1 MNQNSQK
8 LSSISIVVDTNAAE
22 DAVFDHL
29 LAVAREKR
37 VHPSIAA
44 KLRIERKRL
53 DVGDVLIES
62 KSESNAATSSD
73 TPPSML
79 IRSIVCERK
88 TWEDLRGSMLD
99 GRFHEQKQRMLHG
112 TDDDVTNT
120 SKSTKYMYIIESVNP
135 SFSQDDDAPP
145 PPGVQNKCLWAALLR
160 SQMRDGVH
168 VHFTRTARDIAD
180 TAIYLAMQVAH
191 NTLEFC
197 MPVEIAPTVVA
208 KRKRGNF
215 ETHEQI
221 LVGMLQV
228 IPGVSYARAKTIVD
242 FYDSVDALA
251 NVDETELAA
260 IPCGTRKLGRKLA
273 RHQTCLLIPRTRY
286 IIFVG
291 HYCILQRFPHPL
303 QLKKQLIGS
312 SADLSCTC
320 ENERSSLPH
329 LRHLIKLF
337 SSFD

>member
-1 MNQNSQK
+1 MNQNSHT

-29 LAVAREKR
+29 VAVAREKR
-37 VHPSIAA
+37 VHPSIAS

-53 DVGDVLIES
+53 DVGDVLVES

-73 TPPSML
+73 APPSML

-112 TDDDVTNT
+112 TDDDVANVCR
-120 SKSTKYMYIIESVNP
+120 STKHMYIIESLEVP
-135 SFSQDDDAPP
+135 SFCQDDDAPP

-160 SQMRDGVH
+160 TQLRDGVH

-180 TAIYLAMQVAH
+180 TAIYLALQVAH

-228 IPGVSYARAKTIVD
+228 IPGVSYARANAIVKS
-242 FYDSVDALA
+242 YDSVNALS

-273 RHQTCLLIPRTRY
+273 HDIKRV
-286 IIFVG
+286 F
-291 HYCILQRFPHPL
+291 
-303 QLKKQLIGS
+303 
-312 SADLSCTC
+312 LSPTH
-320 ENERSSLPH
+320 RS
-329 LRHLIKLF
+329 
-337 SSFD
+337 